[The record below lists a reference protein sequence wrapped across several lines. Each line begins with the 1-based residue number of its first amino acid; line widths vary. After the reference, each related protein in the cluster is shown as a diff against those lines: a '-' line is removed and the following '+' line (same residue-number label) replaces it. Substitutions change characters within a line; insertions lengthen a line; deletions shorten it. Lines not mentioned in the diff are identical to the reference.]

1 MLAYVFSHPYLFLH
15 DNISDSIHGSQNYN
29 ALSYD
34 DRVLDGFYDLYGVS
48 TDSSSGRMP
57 SLIDLQETSSTES
70 FQWEAILVNRAG
82 DSNLLRLEEKAFR
95 LRSGILDTKSGYLVR
110 KLAVLV
116 SDFMGGP
123 VGNPENM
130 VRAWQKFSCSLK
142 ETLGSKALPLG
153 SLKIGLARHRAL
165 LFKVLVSAFSC
176 LWDSFILFVF
186 EYIDN

>member
-1 MLAYVFSHPYLFLH
+1 MSLY
-15 DNISDSIHGSQNYN
+15 DNILDSLRASQNYN

-57 SLIDLQETSSTES
+57 SLIDLQEKSSTES
-70 FQWEAILVNRAG
+70 VQWEAILVNRAG
-82 DSNLLRLEEKAFR
+82 DSNLLRLEEKALEMAFK

-130 VRAWQKFSCSLK
+130 LRAWQKFSCSLK
-142 ETLGSKALPLG
+142 ETLGSKVLPLG
-153 SLKIGLARHRAL
+153 SLNIGLARHRAL
-165 LFKVLVSAFSC
+165 LFKVLVSPFSC
-176 LWDSFILFVF
+176 LWDSFIFFVF
-186 EYIDN
+186 EYTDN